1 LRRLLDT
8 HIAIWAVTLDAR
20 LPEETR
26 ATIRDPSV
34 EVFVSLASLWEIAI
48 KNAFSKPR
56 RGSTFPSTSQA
67 ADWFRQTGLEILPI
81 KESHILALESLPLI
95 HGDPFDRLLV
105 AQAISEPMILITHDR
120 RLSAYSDLVSVV

>member
-1 LRRLLDT
+1 MRLLLDT
-8 HIAIWAVTLDAR
+8 HIALWAVTLDAR

-34 EVFVSLASLWEIAI
+34 EVYVSLASLWEVAI

-56 RGSTFPSTSQA
+56 RGAPFPSTSQA
-67 ADWFRQTGLEILPI
+67 LDWFRQTGLDILPI
-81 KESHILALESLPLI
+81 QEAHILALESLPMI

-105 AQAISEPMILITHDR
+105 AQAVAEPMTLITHDQ
-120 RLSAYSDLVSVV
+120 RLSAYSELVSVV